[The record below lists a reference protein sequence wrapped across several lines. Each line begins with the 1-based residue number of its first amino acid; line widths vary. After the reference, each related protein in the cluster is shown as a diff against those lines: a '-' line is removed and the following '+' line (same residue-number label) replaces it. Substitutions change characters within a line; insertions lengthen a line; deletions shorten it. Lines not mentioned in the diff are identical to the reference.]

1 MDNKYTQSAGQIDN
15 IPLLSVIIPVYDE
28 EENIAYLYQKLIEIL
43 QKTGIT
49 FEIIFVDD
57 GSKDSSLS
65 IIKGLSDKDN
75 RVRYASFSRN
85 FGHEAA
91 STCGFK
97 MAKGKAAV
105 LIDADMQDPPEL
117 IPDMLSKWQQGYDV
131 VYARRSSRKG
141 ESFLKKFTSH
151 LFYRIMNRYSNTQ
164 MPVDVGDF
172 RLVDRKVID
181 VFNRLSE
188 RNRFVRGLFAW
199 VGYKQTA
206 IEYDRMPR
214 NAGRTKYNWGR
225 LLILSMDAFF
235 SFSLVPLRLCIIFGI
250 GTILFSFI
258 NVGIIVYQRLFLD
271 LNIPGYALL
280 TAGMFLLGGVQLIFL
295 GVIGEYI
302 GKIYTEVQERP
313 LYIIKLSSDEIIG

>member
-1 MDNKYTQSAGQIDN
+1 MQSSQKIDN
-15 IPLLSVIIPVYDE
+15 VPLLSVIIPVYDE
-28 EENIAYLYQKLIEIL
+28 EGNISDLYKRLL
-43 QKTGIT
+43 DTLRNAGIT
-49 FEIIFVDD
+49 FELIFVDD

-65 IIKGLSDKDN
+65 IIKGLSERDK

-97 MAKGKAAV
+97 MAEGKTAV

-117 IPDMLSKWQQGYDV
+117 IPEMLSKWQEGYDV
-131 VYARRSSRKG
+131 VYARRASRKG
-141 ESFLKKFTSH
+141 ESFLKKLTSH
-151 LFYRIMNRYSNTQ
+151 LFYRIMNRYSSTPL
-164 MPVDVGDF
+164 PVDVGDF
-172 RLVDRKVID
+172 RLVDRKVINA
-181 VFNRLSE
+181 FNMLSE
-188 RNRFVRGLFAW
+188 RNRFVRGLFTW
-199 VGYKQTA
+199 VGYKQAA

-214 NAGRTKYNWGR
+214 SAGRTKYNWKR

-250 GTILFSFI
+250 GTIIFSFI
-258 NVGIIVYQRLFLD
+258 NVGTIVFQRLFLG

-280 TAGMFLLGGVQLIFL
+280 TAGMFLLGGVQLTFL

-302 GKIYTEVQERP
+302 GKIYTEVQGRP
-313 LYIIKLSSDEIIG
+313 LYIIKSSSDEIIN